1 MESIDTIISSSVSNG
16 PIEMASELTPGIS
29 MNTLQGNNK
38 SYFIYYIIGGTF
50 IIVAGLYFYKKIN
63 EIKAAQNIKEELKRT

>member
-1 MESIDTIISSSVSNG
+1 MEGIDTIIRSSVSYG

-29 MNTLQGNNK
+29 MNTLPGNNK
-38 SYFIYYIIGGTF
+38 PCIIYYIIGGSF

-63 EIKAAQNIKEELKRT
+63 EIKAAQNIKEEL

>member
-1 MESIDTIISSSVSNG
+1 MESIDTIISSSVSYG
-16 PIEMASELTPGIS
+16 PVEMASGLNPGIS
-29 MNTLQGNNK
+29 INTLPGNNK
-38 SYFIYYIIGGTF
+38 SYTIYYIIGGSF